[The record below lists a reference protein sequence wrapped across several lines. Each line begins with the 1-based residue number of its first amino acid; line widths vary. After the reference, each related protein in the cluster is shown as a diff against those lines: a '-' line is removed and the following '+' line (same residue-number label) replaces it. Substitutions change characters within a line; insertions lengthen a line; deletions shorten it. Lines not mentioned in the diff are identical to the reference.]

1 LELPALAETGS
12 IMPVYNHDAKPA
24 VPPVHH
30 LRPLWVMPGVVFH
43 WVDNNA
49 ENVIIED
56 YH

>member
-12 IMPVYNHDAKPA
+12 IMPVHNHDAKPA

-30 LRPLWVMPGVVFH
+30 LRPLWVMPGIVFH